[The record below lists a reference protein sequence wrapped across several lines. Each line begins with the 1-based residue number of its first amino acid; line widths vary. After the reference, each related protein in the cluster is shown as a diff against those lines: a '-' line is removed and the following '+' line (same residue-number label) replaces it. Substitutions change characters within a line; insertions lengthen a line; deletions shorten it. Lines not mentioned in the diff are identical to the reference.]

1 VSSEKWKQSL
11 KTYSREGLTPEDT
24 ATNAAIRHIVDETD
38 RRVEEGMQQEMAAL
52 RAEQVETERAFLSR
66 DSRDRDMATML
77 MAFSDQASV
86 QPDPSLAHGL
96 DKLIRATK
104 VRVFPPPALASCVTD
119 FPRSRGGCVKFSEGP
134 CSPAPRDQTTQD
146 IYLAT

>member
-104 VRVFPPPALASCVTD
+104 VRVFPPPCLRVVRDRLPEVAWGLRKIFRGAVFAS
-119 FPRSRGGCVKFSEGP
+119 PP
-134 CSPAPRDQTTQD
+134 
-146 IYLAT
+146 